1 MNKIKLYAI
10 YLLRNQEVPT
20 VAQNLYELTATLNNG
35 TEKKLQDYKGKV
47 LLIVN
52 TASQCGFTPQ
62 YKGLQEMYDKYKGKG
77 LEILG
82 FPCDQFGHQ
91 EPGSDAEIQSF
102 CQVNF
107 GVNFPLFKKIE
118 VNGDGT
124 HPVYQY
130 LKKQAPGLL
139 GKSIKWNFTKFLID
153 KQGNVI
159 KRFAPMTPPEKLD
172 KQIEELLSK

>member
-1 MNKIKLYAI
+1 M
-10 YLLRNQEVPT
+10 
-20 VAQNLYELTATLNNG
+20 AQNLYELTATLNNG
-35 TEKKLQDYKGKV
+35 SEKKLQDYKGKV

-91 EPGSDAEIQSF
+91 EPGTDAEIQSF

-124 HPVYQY
+124 HPVFQY

>member
-1 MNKIKLYAI
+1 M
-10 YLLRNQEVPT
+10 
-20 VAQNLYELTATLNNG
+20 YELTATLNNG

>member
-1 MNKIKLYAI
+1 M
-10 YLLRNQEVPT
+10 
-20 VAQNLYELTATLNNG
+20 AQNLYELTATLNNG
-35 TEKKLQDYKGKV
+35 SEKKLEDYKGKV

-91 EPGSDAEIQSF
+91 EPGTDAEIQSF

-118 VNGDGT
+118 VNGDAT

-153 KQGNVI
+153 KNGNVI

>member
-1 MNKIKLYAI
+1 M
-10 YLLRNQEVPT
+10 
-20 VAQNLYELTATLNNG
+20 AQNLYELTATLNNG
-35 TEKKLQDYKGKV
+35 SEKKLQDYKGKV

-91 EPGSDAEIQSF
+91 EPGTDAEIESF

>member
-1 MNKIKLYAI
+1 MQSI
-10 YLLRNQEVPT
+10 YYVIRRCRT

-35 TEKKLQDYKGKV
+35 SEKKLQDYKGKV

>member
-1 MNKIKLYAI
+1 M
-10 YLLRNQEVPT
+10 
-20 VAQNLYELTATLNNG
+20 AQNLYELTATLNNG
-35 TEKKLQDYKGKV
+35 SEKKLQDYKGKV

>member
-1 MNKIKLYAI
+1 M
-10 YLLRNQEVPT
+10 
-20 VAQNLYELTATLNNG
+20 AQNLYELTATLNNG
-35 TEKKLQDYKGKV
+35 AEKKLEDYKGKV

-91 EPGSDAEIQSF
+91 EPGTDAEIQSF

-159 KRFAPMTPPEKLD
+159 KRFAPLTPPEKLD

>member
-1 MNKIKLYAI
+1 M
-10 YLLRNQEVPT
+10 
-20 VAQNLYELTATLNNG
+20 AQNLYELTATLNNG
-35 TEKKLQDYKGKV
+35 KEKKLEDYKGKV

-62 YKGLQEMYDKYKGKG
+62 YKGLQEMYDKYKGNG

-91 EPGSDAEIQSF
+91 EPGTDAEIQSF
-102 CQVNF
+102 CEVNF

-118 VNGDGT
+118 VNGEGT
-124 HPVYQY
+124 HPIYTF
-130 LKKQAPGLL
+130 LKQKAPGLL
-139 GKSIKWNFTKFLID
+139 GQSIKWNFTKFLVD

-159 KRFAPMTPPEKLD
+159 KRFAPMTPPEKID
-172 KQIEELLSK
+172 SQIKELLSK

>member
-1 MNKIKLYAI
+1 M
-10 YLLRNQEVPT
+10 
-20 VAQNLYELTATLNNG
+20 AQNLYELTATLNNG
-35 TEKKLQDYKGKV
+35 SEKKLQDYKGKV

-91 EPGSDAEIQSF
+91 EPGTDAEIQSF

>member
-1 MNKIKLYAI
+1 M
-10 YLLRNQEVPT
+10 
-20 VAQNLYELTATLNNG
+20 AQNLYELTATLNNG
-35 TEKKLQDYKGKV
+35 TEKKLEDYKGKV

-62 YKGLQEMYDKYKGKG
+62 YKGLQEMYDRYKKEG

-91 EPGSDAEIQSF
+91 EPGSDKEIENF

-118 VNGDGT
+118 VNGEGA
-124 HPVYQY
+124 HPVFAY

-139 GKSIKWNFTKFLID
+139 GQSIKWNFTKFLID

-159 KRFAPMTPPEKLD
+159 KRFAPMTPPEKID
-172 KQIEELLSK
+172 STIKELLSK